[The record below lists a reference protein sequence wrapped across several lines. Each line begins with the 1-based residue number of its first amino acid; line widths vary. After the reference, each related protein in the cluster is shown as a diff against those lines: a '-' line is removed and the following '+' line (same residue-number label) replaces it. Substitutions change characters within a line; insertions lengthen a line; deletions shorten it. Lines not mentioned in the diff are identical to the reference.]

1 MPTKSLLILLS
12 LLLFS
17 QTLLAKEYKWTNK
30 LTFLGFL
37 KKHGISKRIYYDMD
51 REDKELIQ
59 EIKAGQNYSINRRK
73 GKIKT
78 INIPVSDELMLEIR
92 KVRKGFKAKYIP
104 IPYQLIEKTI
114 SIRLKKGFKKDLYNA
129 TKTWYYGKE
138 LEAVYSKAIPF
149 HKMKKGDRIIIFYT
163 QKYRHK
169 KAYSSPQIDACLIE
183 VNKKPFYGF
192 LLNDKYYDSTGK
204 QYQRTFVYNKAGFI
218 RPIRNMKRISSG
230 FTHRRYHPILRRY
243 RAHLGIDYAART
255 GTKIIA
261 SAGGKIVF
269 RGWKGG
275 YGRVIEVKHKNGIK
289 TLYAHMSRF
298 AGKLRVGS
306 WVGQGRVIGYVGTSG
321 RSTGPHL
328 HFGLYKNGR
337 AINPARYVRHRKVL
351 KQIKI
356 RGNSYKKLRKL
367 VAHYRPQFKE
377 VKARKA
383 NIIKKESQKCLNCY
397 KKLPPRKQK

>member
-1 MPTKSLLILLS
+1 MHLKV
-12 LLLFS
+12 LLLFIS
-17 QTLLAKEYKWTNK
+17 FLLLPQNLIAKEYKWSHK

-59 EIKAGQNYSINRRK
+59 EIKAGQHYSINRRK
-73 GKIKT
+73 GRITT

-92 KVRKGFKAKYIP
+92 RVKKSYKAKYIP

-114 SIRLKKGFKKDLYNA
+114 SIRKNKGFKKDLYHA
-129 TKTWYYGKE
+129 TKTWFYGKE
-138 LEAVYSKAIPF
+138 LEAVYSKSIPF

-163 QKYRHK
+163 QKYRK
-169 KAYSSPQIDACLIE
+169 NKAYSSPQIDACLIE

-192 LLNDKYYDSTGK
+192 LLDDKYYDSTGK

-261 SAGGKIVF
+261 SAGGKIVY

-275 YGRVIEVKHKNGIK
+275 YGRVVEVKHKNGIK

-298 AGKLRVGS
+298 ASRQRVGS
-306 WVGQGRVIGYVGTSG
+306 WVSQGRVIGYVGTSG

-337 AINPARYVRHRKVL
+337 AINPARYVRKTKVL

-356 RGNSYKKLRKL
+356 RGSKYRKLRKL
-367 VAHYRPQFKE
+367 VKHYRPQFKE
-377 VKARKA
+377 VKSRKN
-383 NIIKKESQKCLNCY
+383 NIIKKESSKCLNCF
-397 KKLPPRKQK
+397 KKLPPRK

>member
-1 MPTKSLLILLS
+1 MSIKSFFLLIFLM
-12 LLLFS
+12 LFS
-17 QTLLAKEYKWTNK
+17 PNLLAKDYKWSNK

-37 KKHGISKRIYYDMD
+37 KKHGISKKIYYNMD
-51 REDKELIQ
+51 REDRELIQ
-59 EIKAGQNYSINRRK
+59 EIKSGQSYSIIRK
-73 GKIKT
+73 KGRIKS
-78 INIPVSDELMLEIR
+78 ISIPVSDELMLEIR
-92 KVRKGFKAKYIP
+92 KIKKSFTAKYIP

-114 SIRLKKGFKKDLYNA
+114 SIRKDKGFKKDLYNA

-138 LEAVYSKAIPF
+138 LEAVYSKSIPF
-149 HKMKKGDRIIIFYT
+149 HKMKKNDKIIIFYT
-163 QKYRHK
+163 QKYRNN

-192 LLNDKYYDSTGK
+192 LLKDKYYDSTGK
-204 QYQRTFVYNKAGFI
+204 QYRRTFVYNKAGFI
-218 RPIRNMKRISSG
+218 RPIRNIKRISSG

-261 SAGGKIVF
+261 SAGGKIVY

-275 YGRVIEVKHKNGIK
+275 YGRVIEIKHKNNIK
-289 TLYAHMSRF
+289 TLYAHQSRF
-298 AGKLRVGS
+298 ASGLHIGS
-306 WVGQGRVIGYVGTSG
+306 WVSQGEVIGYVGTSG

-337 AINPARYVRHRKVL
+337 AINPARYVRKKKLL

-356 RGNSYKKLRKL
+356 RGSKYKTLRKL
-367 VAHYRPQFKE
+367 VRHYRPQFKE
-377 VKARKA
+377 VKGKKR
-383 NIIKKESQKCLNCY
+383 NIVKKESQKCLNCY
-397 KKLPPRKQK
+397 KKLPQKN